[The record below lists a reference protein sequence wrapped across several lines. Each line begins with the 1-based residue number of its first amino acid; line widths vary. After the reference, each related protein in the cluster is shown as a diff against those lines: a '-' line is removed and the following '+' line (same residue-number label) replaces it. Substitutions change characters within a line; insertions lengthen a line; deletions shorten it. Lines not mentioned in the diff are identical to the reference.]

1 MITRWTTYETAIIP
15 DRDGEWVLYEDYNQE
30 VTELEYEN
38 RFLREQL
45 EDTRCEAEYWKSY
58 FEKKTT

>member
-15 DRDGEWVLYEDYNQE
+15 DKEGEYILYEDYLQE

-45 EDTRCEAEYWKSY
+45 RDRNEYL
-58 FEKKTT
+58 TLNQD